1 MARAILADRDGTL
14 IVEKNYL
21 SDPEQVEL
29 IPGVGEAIRTL
40 REDGWLVICVSN
52 QSGVGRGYFSLEAV
66 DAVNSKVQALLREYR
81 AHLDAFY
88 VCPDAPDVDSTH
100 RKPAP
105 GMAHDAAIAFELNL
119 AECVVIG
126 DKPADIGLARA
137 IGARAV
143 LVRTGYGAKHENQVE
158 PDVVIDSF
166 ADLPAII
173 QTLQ

>member
-29 IPGVGEAIRTL
+29 IPGAGEAIRAL

-52 QSGVGRGYFSLEAV
+52 QSGVGRGYFSLASV
-66 DAVNSKVQALLREYR
+66 DAVNAKVQELLRESG

-105 GMAHDAAIAFELNL
+105 GMAHDAARDFKLNL
-119 AECVVIG
+119 ADCVVIG

-143 LVRTGYGAKHENQVE
+143 LVRTGYGAKHENLVE
-158 PDVVIDSF
+158 AEFVIDSL